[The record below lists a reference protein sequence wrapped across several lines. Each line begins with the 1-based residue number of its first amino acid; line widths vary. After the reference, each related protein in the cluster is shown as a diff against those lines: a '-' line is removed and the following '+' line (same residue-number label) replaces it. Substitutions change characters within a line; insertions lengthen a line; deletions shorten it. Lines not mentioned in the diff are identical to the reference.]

1 MTTLPRRTTTS
12 QEDDDAEG
20 YQPAEHAEQE
30 IRAQAAQGKAN
41 RIFSGARAGDGP
53 SGTGAQVTG
62 DAARRQR
69 FRGLVTSNVRPLGT
83 AADVAQA
90 IAGQLHFIRS
100 AGVHEDR
107 SSSYPGSG
115 FARDFATTDG
125 ERVRVEALTRRQ
137 FADLA
142 KTTRLART
150 FAFLER
156 VLDADFSARG
166 DLYTHRVV
174 IGALLAPWFARH
186 TVAELAA
193 VFARTSVQWAHLHIP
208 AGSSRGPADTSRA
221 ARHWQDAPTRPQH
234 MNVACTRPL
243 ASCGG
248 PAGRAVAGGDLAP
261 GHARRHNWASA
272 GNCQLRRF
280 PGSAKSL
287 DCRTLTT
294 QPCITAVRAQAE
306 TAVGDRLLP

>member
-1 MTTLPRRTTTS
+1 MTARATWRDDAACRHADPDLFFPIGATGPALRQISEAKRICRACPARTPCLAWALENGVTDGVWGATTPDERRAIRTLPRRTTTS
-12 QEDDDAEG
+12 QEDDDGEG

-30 IRAQAAQGKAN
+30 IRAQAAQGKAT

-69 FRGLVTSNVRPLGT
+69 FRGLVTSNVRPPGT

-125 ERVRVEALTRRQ
+125 DRVRPSTALTRRQ

-142 KTTRLART
+142 QTTRLART

-166 DLYTHRVV
+166 DRYTHRVV

-208 AGSSRGPADTSRA
+208 AGSVLPHGRRA
-221 ARHWQDAPTRPQH
+221 
-234 MNVACTRPL
+234 
-243 ASCGG
+243 
-248 PAGRAVAGGDLAP
+248 
-261 GHARRHNWASA
+261 
-272 GNCQLRRF
+272 
-280 PGSAKSL
+280 
-287 DCRTLTT
+287 
-294 QPCITAVRAQAE
+294 
-306 TAVGDRLLP
+306 

>member
-1 MTTLPRRTTTS
+1 MVTETPTYQHILVRRDSGIESPRDMKGKRVITLDDTGCLCTTMYRISPQHLAWALENGVTDGVWGATTPDERRAIRTLPRRTTTS

-30 IRAQAAQGKAN
+30 IRAQAAQGKAT
-41 RIFSGARAGDGP
+41 RIFGGARAGDGP

-69 FRGLVTSNVRPLGT
+69 FRGLVTSNVRPPGT

-174 IGALLAPWFARH
+174 LGALLAPWFARH

-193 VFARTSVQWAHLHIP
+193 VFAGTSVQWAHLHIP
-208 AGSSRGPADTSRA
+208 TGSVLPHGRRA
-221 ARHWQDAPTRPQH
+221 
-234 MNVACTRPL
+234 
-243 ASCGG
+243 
-248 PAGRAVAGGDLAP
+248 
-261 GHARRHNWASA
+261 
-272 GNCQLRRF
+272 
-280 PGSAKSL
+280 
-287 DCRTLTT
+287 
-294 QPCITAVRAQAE
+294 
-306 TAVGDRLLP
+306 

>member
-1 MTTLPRRTTTS
+1 MTARATWRDDAACRHADPDLFFPIGATGPALRQISEAKRICRACPARTPCLAWALENGVTDGVWGATTPDERRAIRTLPRRTTTS
-12 QEDDDAEG
+12 QEDDDGEG

-30 IRAQAAQGKAN
+30 IRAQAAQGKAT

-62 DAARRQR
+62 DAARR
-69 FRGLVTSNVRPLGT
+69 P
-83 AADVAQA
+83 DVAQA

-107 SSSYPGSG
+107 SSSYPGGG
-115 FARDFATTDG
+115 FARDFATADG

-174 IGALLAPWFARH
+174 LGALLAPWFARH

-208 AGSSRGPADTSRA
+208 AGSVLPHGWRA
-221 ARHWQDAPTRPQH
+221 
-234 MNVACTRPL
+234 
-243 ASCGG
+243 
-248 PAGRAVAGGDLAP
+248 
-261 GHARRHNWASA
+261 
-272 GNCQLRRF
+272 
-280 PGSAKSL
+280 
-287 DCRTLTT
+287 
-294 QPCITAVRAQAE
+294 
-306 TAVGDRLLP
+306 